1 MIRLLWTTAAA
12 LALAAASC
20 QNGKDGPDDPP
31 SKDSVPIRT
40 IVQVSIPGQGG
51 SQRQEVIRDDA
62 AWRTAWSEI
71 REGSSLPAEP
81 PAVDFGQ
88 EMVIL
93 AAMETQGCVA
103 RVTINTVTPS
113 GGDLGD
119 LVIAVTEAPPA
130 PNCVCITSERP
141 VHIVRVPKLDGRPRF
156 AVTEGQ
162 TSCGP

>member
-1 MIRLLWTTAAA
+1 MIRLLCTTAAA

-20 QNGKDGPDDPP
+20 HAGTGGPGTEP
-31 SKDSVPIRT
+31 VTLET
-40 IVQVSIPGQGG
+40 IVQASNPGQGG
-51 SQRQEVIRDDA
+51 ERRQEVIRDDA

-81 PAVDFGQ
+81 PAVDFSR

-93 AAMETQGCVA
+93 AAMATQGCVA
-103 RVTINTVTPS
+103 RVTIGSVTP
-113 GGDLGD
+113 GGGE

-141 VHIVRVPKLDGRPRF
+141 IHIVRAPKLEGRPRF
-156 AVTEGQ
+156 VVTQGQ